1 VGKPDPGQKIARIG
15 FELGARLTTYA
26 AVVRIV
32 LLYSI
37 MSEEN
42 RGTAI
47 FLLIIL
53 SLIWG
58 TSFILIKQGLKIFSA
73 DEVGALR
80 VSAACLVLLPFAFT
94 KLKALPKEQYWK
106 LFLSG
111 MLGVFIPAFLF
122 ATAQT
127 RMESSIAGVMNS
139 LTPIFTLIIGIIL
152 FNQKFKP
159 LAAIGFLLGL
169 GGTVLLI
176 FAKSGGQL
184 GSVNYFALLIVI
196 ACICYGCNV
205 NFLKF
210 QLSGL
215 SSMTITSL
223 ALLFIGP
230 LAIGYLFAFTNFT
243 TDLAETPGAWAACGY
258 IVLLGVMS
266 TAVATLLFTRLIKI
280 SSPIFASSVT
290 YLIPIVAVIWGV
302 MDGEHLY
309 SGHYIGMATIIGG
322 VYLANRK

>member
-1 VGKPDPGQKIARIG
+1 MSDNS
-15 FELGARLTTYA
+15 RLT
-26 AVVRIV
+26 
-32 LLYSI
+32 S
-37 MSEEN
+37 
-42 RGTAI
+42 I

-53 SLIWG
+53 ALIWG
-58 TSFILIKQGLKIFSA
+58 TSFILMKRGLVVFSA

-94 KLKALPKEQYWK
+94 NLKALPKSQFWK
-106 LFLSG
+106 PFLSG
-111 MLGVFIPAFLF
+111 MLGIFIPAFLF

-139 LTPIFTLIIGIIL
+139 LTPIFTLIIGIII
-152 FNQKFKP
+152 FNQRFKP
-159 LAAIGFLLGL
+159 LAVVGFLLSL
-169 GGTVLLI
+169 GGTILLI
-176 FAKSGGQL
+176 LSRSGGQL
-184 GSVNYFALLIVI
+184 GGVNYFAFLIVI

-230 LAIGYLFAFTNFT
+230 LAILYLLVFTDFT
-243 TDLAETPGAWAACGY
+243 SNLAETPGAWAACGY

-302 MDGEHLY
+302 LDGEHLY

>member
-1 VGKPDPGQKIARIG
+1 
-15 FELGARLTTYA
+15 
-26 AVVRIV
+26 
-32 LLYSI
+32 
-37 MSEEN
+37 MSDN
-42 RGTAI
+42 SRFTSI

-53 SLIWG
+53 ALIWG
-58 TSFILIKQGLKIFSA
+58 TSFILMKRGLVIFSA

-94 KLKALPKEQYWK
+94 NLKALPKSQYWK
-106 LFLSG
+106 PFLSG
-111 MLGVFIPAFLF
+111 MLGIFIPAFLF

-139 LTPIFTLIIGIIL
+139 LTPIFTLIIGIIV

-159 LAAIGFLLGL
+159 LAVVGFLLSL
-169 GGTVLLI
+169 GGTILLI
-176 FAKSGGQL
+176 LSRSGGQL
-184 GSVNYFALLIVI
+184 GGVNYFAFLIVI

-230 LAIGYLFAFTNFT
+230 LAILYLLVFTDFT
-243 TDLAETPGAWAACGY
+243 TNLAETPGAWAACGY

-302 MDGEHLY
+302 LDGEHLY